1 MVIEDLALLFVR
13 GVDSR
18 VAAHLVDYFGSAEA
32 IFNATMEQLTRGAQL
47 REDVARRILCRE
59 GVDAAKRELNY
70 CRKHNIAILAA
81 TDADYPPLLRE
92 SSDRPHIL
100 FVRGSI
106 KVLERRTLAMVGTT
120 EVSASGLSACDKLIG
135 KFSQIVENLCIVS
148 SLSYGVDSACH
159 RAALTYNIPSV
170 AVLPCALSSVVP
182 SSHSSLAEDIL
193 RHGGALVSEVPSTVQ
208 SLEYQELACGRIIA
222 ALSMGTLVVEAYS
235 GDYPVKVAAIADS
248 YGRIVMALPGRIS
261 DSSYM
266 GSNNLIR
273 SSRAH
278 LVLTAADICEDMGWS
293 SGSAPKMSELTA
305 EEREVYSL
313 IRDGGRVELLHLMG
327 AVSMNFESL
336 AQAIVALQAR
346 GIIADV
352 GDRCYMVVED
362 DEK

>member
-32 IFNATMEQLTRGAQL
+32 VFNATIEQLTRGAQL
-47 REDVARRILCRE
+47 REDIARRILCRE
-59 GVDAAKRELNY
+59 GVDAAKRELSY
-70 CRKHNIAILAA
+70 CRKHNITILAA

-100 FVRGSI
+100 FVRGN
-106 KVLERRTLAMVGTT
+106 VEALGCRTLAMVGTS
-120 EVSASGLSACDKLIG
+120 EVSASGLSACDKLLF
-135 KFSQIVENLCIVS
+135 KLSQMVDNLCVVS
-148 SLSYGVDSACH
+148 GLGYGIDSACH
-159 RAALTYNIPSV
+159 RAALTYNIPSI
-170 AVLPCALSSVVP
+170 AVLPCALPSVVP

-193 RHGGALVSEVPSTVQ
+193 HHGGALVSELPSTAQ
-208 SLEYQELACGRIIA
+208 PSDNQELACGRIIA

-235 GDYPVKVAAIADS
+235 GDYPVKVATIADS
-248 YGRIVMALPGRIS
+248 YGRMVMALPGRIS

-293 SGSAPKMSELTA
+293 GDSVPQMAELTA
-305 EEREVYSL
+305 EEQEIYAL
-313 IRDGGRVELLHLMG
+313 IRDGGRVELLQLMA
-327 AVSMNFESL
+327 AVTMNFEHL
-336 AQAIVALQAR
+336 AQTLIALQAR
-346 GIIADV
+346 GIIVDV
-352 GDRCYMVVED
+352 GDRCYSVVED
-362 DEK
+362 DK